1 MFIFNL
7 FVLALKS
14 PIRGKVNLV
23 IIDVNYTLEVIQWYF
38 QMKCNREV
46 PQEEVWNNSSF
57 ERLWTKILWV
67 FLVECSINWATKPHT
82 RSKLRINPLVV
93 IIPWSKTWFIS
104 FVAHTIISYLVICDF
119 IAHLFECPTDIWRC
133 RLVLSQ
139 ILIFFRLL
147 QLWGS
152 LWTSFVIMEGC
163 HK

>member
-57 ERLWTKILWV
+57 ERVWTKILWV
-67 FLVECSINWATKPHT
+67 FLVECSINWATKLHT
-82 RSKLRINPLVV
+82 RSKPRVNPLVV
-93 IIPWSKTWFIS
+93 IIHTFLCGRKDP
-104 FVAHTIISYLVICDF
+104 TIISYLVTCDF